1 MKKKVLI
8 VDDEPGIIEVMQDYI
23 EHSGIGLQVISANSV
38 DDALV
43 LVESEK
49 PNVII
54 SDIAMPVKNGLDFL
68 RELVA
73 RQKRIPIIIVS
84 GYGDKEM
91 ISKAWKLGAF
101 DFLDKPINSKR
112 LLENLKIAVDAG
124 EEVLAANAVALQA
137 VKIMLE
143 SQVLEKATR
152 AATAAS
158 MTLDKWII
166 DLIKK
171 STP

>member
-38 DDALV
+38 DEALL

-73 RQKRIPIIIVS
+73 RQKRIPVIVVS

-124 EEVLAANAVALQA
+124 EEVISANAAAPQSVR
-137 VKIMLE
+137 IMLDA
-143 SQVLEKATR
+143 QVLDKVTKA
-152 AATAAS
+152 AAAAK
-158 MTLDKWII
+158 MTVDKWII
-166 DLIKK
+166 ELIKK